1 MDKLGGEKVEIE
13 TIYQLKFNDLIVHQG
28 EHIKVFL
35 QNGEV
40 LIGTYEYS
48 DFCEL
53 EIEREENT
61 IRIDLEDIEKIEV
74 VRIG

>member
-1 MDKLGGEKVEIE
+1 MEIE
-13 TIYQLKFNDLIVHQG
+13 TIYQLKYGDLLVHQG
-28 EHIKVFL
+28 ETIKVFL
-35 QNGEV
+35 QNGEI

-61 IRIDLEDIEKIEV
+61 IHIDMEDVEKIEV
-74 VRIG
+74 VRYG